1 MRRVR
6 SAISARLR
14 IHIWIIGTGSA
25 AALVFLVT
33 FLAVDA
39 ATGTTTPAPAAFVAD
54 AALDHVPATIPGA
67 PDDDTTLDPAAETE
81 DLSVRDPLE
90 DAAEVVVSVE
100 AARPLPEFDEAALI
114 LGGTGAEGAI
124 LAGVGIVPSSGVQ
137 NTTAWELLIP
147 SARLRASIVRVG
159 ITASNAFGA
168 PDNPFVIGW
177 WADGPAPGQS
187 GNVLLDGHR
196 DFRDSDGNLGTGVCW
211 ELPNTSLG
219 DFIIVRD
226 NDARQNYLYSVVE
239 TTSIPFDAPEG
250 AAYLASSAL
259 SRLTLVTCE
268 GSFDAGAHNYSNR
281 RIVVAELEDTIPFA
295 SS

>member
-1 MRRVR
+1 MGG
-6 SAISARLR
+6 AITARLR
-14 IHIWIIGTGSA
+14 GHIWIIGTGGL

-39 ATGTTTPAPAAFVAD
+39 ATGSDAPAATTSVAD
-54 AALDHVPATIPGA
+54 AGSDPVPDTLPGA
-67 PDDDTTLDPAAETE
+67 PAD
-81 DLSVRDPLE
+81 
-90 DAAEVVVSVE
+90 VE
-100 AARPLPEFDEAALI
+100 ATTDTGAEPEDRSDNGSPEDVTETAPAVEPARPLPEFDEAALI
-114 LGGTGAEGAI
+114 LGGSGAEGAI
-124 LAGVGIVPSSGVQ
+124 LAGVGIVPSSGLQ
-137 NTTAWELLIP
+137 NQTAWELLIP

-159 ITASNAFGA
+159 VTASNAFGA

-177 WADGPAPGQS
+177 WEDGPAPGEP

-196 DFRDSDGNLGTGVCW
+196 DFRDTDGNLGTGVCW
-211 ELPNTSLG
+211 ELPNTTVG

-226 NDARQNYLYSVVE
+226 NNARQNYLYSVIE

-250 AAYLASSAL
+250 PAYLASSAL

-268 GSFDAGAHNYSNR
+268 GSFDEGAHNYSNR

>member
-1 MRRVR
+1 MR
-6 SAISARLR
+6 SAITARLR
-14 IHIWIIGTGSA
+14 SHIWIIGTGGV

-39 ATGTTTPAPAAFVAD
+39 ATGTTTPAPAASVAG
-54 AALDHVPATIPGA
+54 AALDRVPATLPGA
-67 PDDDTTLDPAAETE
+67 PDDDDTTPDTAVKTE
-81 DLSVRDPLE
+81 DPSVRDPLE
-90 DAAEVVVSVE
+90 DATESVVSVE
-100 AARPLPEFDEAALI
+100 AARPLPEFDEVALI

-177 WADGPAPGQS
+177 WADGPAPGQP

-196 DFRDSDGNLGTGVCW
+196 DFRDTDGNLGTGVCW
-211 ELPNTSLG
+211 ELPNTGVG

-226 NDARQNYLYSVVE
+226 NDARQNYLYSVIE

-250 AAYLASSAL
+250 AAYLASSTV